1 MNAHSKT
8 TTELFYLELGIYPL
22 KYHLSKRRFMYL
34 WHILHTDKSEFI
46 RKVYDS
52 QKFKTIKGYWVK
64 IIEVKKVNFDIQL
77 SDDEVVTMPR
87 GRFENMIKKKIRTH
101 STQQLKNV
109 GLTHS
114 KSICIANQKFGKKS
128 YLSDRRMSKEDIQL
142 LFKLRTRMVDCK
154 SNFEGQYREDMS
166 CRACKV
172 IGSVEDEDHILSCLV
187 LKLDSHDIKF
197 RDVYGSMD
205 QQYKATQVFKKILR
219 RRKVYLDVTY
229 PSS

>member
-1 MNAHSKT
+1 
-8 TTELFYLELGIYPL
+8 
-22 KYHLSKRRFMYL
+22 MYL
-34 WHILHTDKSEFI
+34 WHILHTDKSELI

-52 QKFKTIKGYWVK
+52 QKFKTIKGDWVK
-64 IIEVKKVNFDIQL
+64 IIEEEKLNLDIQL
-77 SDDEVVTMPR
+77 SDDEIVTMSR

-187 LKLDSHDIKF
+187 LKLDSHDVKF